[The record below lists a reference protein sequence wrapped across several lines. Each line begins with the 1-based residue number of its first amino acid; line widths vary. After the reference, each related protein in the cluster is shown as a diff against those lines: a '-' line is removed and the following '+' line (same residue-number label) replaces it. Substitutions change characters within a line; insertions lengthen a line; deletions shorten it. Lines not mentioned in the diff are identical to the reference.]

1 MARVRGLAR
10 GVRPRLGA
18 EETTARIS
26 DSFKILS
33 DFVAFARQNRV
44 YWIVPLVVMLGLA
57 GILIVAGQAA
67 APLIYALF

>member
-1 MARVRGLAR
+1 MAKAN
-10 GVRPRLGA
+10 
-18 EETTARIS
+18 
-26 DSFKILS
+26 DSLKLLR
-33 DFVAFARQNRV
+33 DFVAFARQNRM

>member
-1 MARVRGLAR
+1 M
-10 GVRPRLGA
+10 
-18 EETTARIS
+18 ARIS